1 MEVSIREAARLRGVS
16 ERRIDQQAKEGGW
29 GIVKVSRGRYYI
41 SDNEFGNSLHDLTD
55 LERLT
60 FENKL
65 RRELEHCRKL
75 ERRAMLI
82 CMLAKLE
89 LDRVSSNKRMPEFGN
104 EDRPLNKT
112 ELDWL
117 LNSSCFQIGIL
128 SSEDLGAMAE
138 TFKRGIEVLK
148 EIKECKL
155 SEMAIEDSV
164 WRYMIFNCLMEM
176 LDARDK
182 REDQR
187 VNVVGNTGLRLA
199 FS

>member
-65 RRELEHCRKL
+65 RRELEHCRKF
-75 ERRAMLI
+75 ERRALLI
-82 CMLAKLE
+82 CMLAELE

-104 EDRPLNKT
+104 EDRLLIKK

-148 EIKECKL
+148 EIKDCKL

-187 VNVVGNTGLRLA
+187 VNVVGYTGLRLA